1 MRDGNFWPSIF
12 QKVMKGQF
20 KIGPNMKNNEK
31 QANAKT
37 GVNELKKQ
45 ASESYK
51 YPCHCCKQMFSST
64 KACSG

>member
-1 MRDGNFWPSIF
+1 
-12 QKVMKGQF
+12 MKGQF

-51 YPCHCCKQMFSST
+51 YPGHCCKQMFSST